1 MDYNKYHIG
10 DIVETKKNHP
20 CGSNTWEILRVGIDF
35 RLKCTGCG
43 HLIMLSRADAL
54 RRIKRAVKKSDSS
67 TVQSNSPETLEED
80 TEKE

>member
-1 MDYNKYHIG
+1 MDYNKYHVG

-43 HLIMLSRADAL
+43 HLIMLSSADAL
-54 RRIKRAVKKSDSS
+54 RRIKRAVKKADQPINPS
-67 TVQSNSPETLEED
+67 VEEVD
-80 TEKE
+80 EEKE